1 MIRVMSQPQDLLRAF
16 HAQGA
21 KMTLA
26 ARVSGPAKSAY
37 PKGAPQSNQP
47 AAAPVSAARHINE
60 TKNIDVVV
68 VADSDIF
75 DDRFWVQV
83 QDVLGQRMA
92 VPTADNAA
100 FVVNAVENMMGSP
113 ELISLRTRARSER
126 PFTVVEALRRNA
138 ETRFRAEAERLQ
150 MRVTEAES
158 RLRELQGGSEA
169 DSRPGAAKGEM
180 LSPAQQQAI
189 ERFRRELLESRAA
202 LRDVQANLRADVER
216 LGARLAFI
224 NIALVPILV
233 SAFAIG
239 LALVRRR
246 RRAQSRGL

>member
-1 MIRVMSQPQDLLRAF
+1 
-16 HAQGA
+16 
-21 KMTLA
+21 
-26 ARVSGPAKSAY
+26 
-37 PKGAPQSNQP
+37 
-47 AAAPVSAARHINE
+47 
-60 TKNIDVVV
+60 
-68 VADSDIF
+68 
-75 DDRFWVQV
+75 
-83 QDVLGQRMA
+83 
-92 VPTADNAA
+92 
-100 FVVNAVENMMGSP
+100 
-113 ELISLRTRARSER
+113 
-126 PFTVVEALRRNA
+126 
-138 ETRFRAEAERLQ
+138 
-150 MRVTEAES
+150 
-158 RLRELQGGSEA
+158 LRELQGGSEA